1 MYYLWDNF
9 VAIVVFSV
17 EFPPGA
23 MSGGFFIPQSQL
35 PYFLRAASFFMHFPM
50 ALHLAGLGQ
59 PGQVLKADFFAPPVF
74 ALPYIIVNLLT
85 ICV

>member
-1 MYYLWDNF
+1 MCINKKAQPRLGKGESKD
-9 VAIVVFSV
+9 
-17 EFPPGA
+17 
-23 MSGGFFIPQSQL
+23 
-35 PYFLRAASFFMHFPM
+35 YFLRAISFFMHLPM

-74 ALPYIIVNLLT
+74 ALPYIMVNLLT